1 MENKRPRILEKETG
15 KSSEVY
21 AYYIKEPEISSE
33 ERLL

>member
-1 MENKRPRILEKETG
+1 MEKKRPSILEKETE

-21 AYYIKEPEISSE
+21 AYYIKEPETSSE